1 MSTDSDPPVKTRL
14 TKEDSIASNLIT
26 DSEIKKEGIN
36 FDDIGLVTINI
47 FKCLRQFITH
57 H

>member
-36 FDDIGLVTINI
+36 QEKLINQRLDKFRCI
-47 FKCLRQFITH
+47 KFINFA
-57 H
+57 

>member
-1 MSTDSDPPVKTRL
+1 MIRYIPTDSDPRFKHGQQKRIRSL
-14 TKEDSIASNLIT
+14 QNFIT

-47 FKCLRQFITH
+47 S
-57 H
+57 